1 MTISK
6 FDLYKP
12 EWLELVFKNRNQQ
25 YGAYQMRAHYG
36 DVLTRAMAVTFFC
49 VALAAGTIT
58 IISHSKPMEIIP
70 THFEKKVIVNIDP
83 LIIEKPKIAQP
94 KHAQIPP
101 AAKATTVVPTQ
112 VFKPMIV
119 VAGPVPEEIKPINP
133 EIAVGPEEIKA
144 AGTGTQNI
152 LVGGTIDGPGGT
164 GTGTKP
170 NNEIQDF
177 NSLEVMPEPVG
188 GAGAWARFLQKN
200 MRFPVSA
207 QENGVSGKVFLT
219 FIIEKD
225 GHLSDIVV
233 IRKAGYGFDE
243 EALRVLKLAPAWK
256 PGIQNGQPVR
266 VRYTIPINFQ
276 LSE

>member
-1 MTISK
+1 MLNSK

-12 EWLELVFKNRNQQ
+12 EWLELVFKDRNQQ
-25 YGAYQMRAHYG
+25 YGAYEIRAHYNN
-36 DVLTRAMAVTFFC
+36 VMVRAMAVTFFC
-49 VALAAGTIT
+49 VAFAAGAIT
-58 IISHSKPMEIIP
+58 IISHNKPIEIIP
-70 THFEKKVIVNIDP
+70 SHHETGMIINIDP
-83 LIIEKPKIAQP
+83 PVIEKPKIAQP
-94 KHAQIPP
+94 KHTQNPP
-101 AAKATTVVPTQ
+101 AAKAAPAVPTQ
-112 VFKPMIV
+112 VFVPMKV
-119 VAGPVPEEIKPINP
+119 VAGPVPEEIKPINN
-133 EIAVGPEEIKA
+133 EIAVGPEEIKT
-144 AGTGTQNI
+144 AGPGTQNVP
-152 LVGGTIDGPGGT
+152 VGGKIDGPGGT

-188 GAGAWARFLQKN
+188 GAGAWAKFLQKN

-207 QENGVSGKVFLT
+207 QEDGVSGKVFLS

-225 GHLSDIVV
+225 GHLSDITV

-276 LSE
+276 LNN